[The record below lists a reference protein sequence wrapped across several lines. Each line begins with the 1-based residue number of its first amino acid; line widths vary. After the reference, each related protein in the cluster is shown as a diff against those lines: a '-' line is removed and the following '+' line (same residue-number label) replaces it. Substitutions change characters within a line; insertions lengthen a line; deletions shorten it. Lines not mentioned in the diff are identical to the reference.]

1 MSSGVQIGSLAVGTS
16 VFADFNG
23 SKTEFIIVHQG
34 KPSSLYDESCN
45 GTWLL
50 KKTYVSQSDVS
61 ASVFNPTGAGTS
73 RNCFKD
79 SNIYSTLNGTILNLF
94 GDSIKSAIKTAKI
107 PYTLSDYNGTVKGG
121 SEGLS
126 SKVFLLSG
134 YEVGFTTY
142 KVDSKERLPA
152 DGAKLSYFESGE
164 GSSACEK
171 RLFCNSYGSATIW
184 WLRSPDAT
192 YHNHVICVKDT
203 GACTMLEYTSTR
215 SIRPAVILD
224 SSALVD
230 TSDYSILG
238 LPSKKHKT
246 LIGGTGYEI
255 KGGRTLVGGTG
266 YSISKGRTLV
276 GGTGYDI
283 AFGIPLGSIAEGTVV
298 YVNENGSPA
307 AFYVAKHNYESELNG
322 DGRTLLVRKDC
333 YDLRNWGKVPTENR
347 LSWEDSTILPWLNSD
362 YLELLDSKI
371 KSVIGSTKYHYSY
384 VYYNTSTGKDLVRN
398 RTRSDAVF
406 LLSMKELGVTSYSDG
421 TTALP
426 IASKLKPAYY
436 NGSAVDQ
443 WTRTPTKGVY
453 TNAEIV
459 TKVLNAISSTK
470 RVSDTA
476 GARPALSLP
485 AETMVNQGTYLITG

>member
-1 MSSGVQIGSLAVGTS
+1 MATYSLTL
-16 VFADFNG
+16 
-23 SKTEFIIVHQG
+23 T
-34 KPSSLYDESCN
+34 
-45 GTWLL
+45 GTW
-50 KKTYVSQSDVS
+50 
-61 ASVFNPTGAGTS
+61 GAGTGNTDCYVEINS
-73 RNCFKD
+73 VRYDRAQVIEVQSGTVVKVVNK
-79 SNIYSTLNGTILNLF
+79 SYSTGHYVDIYMNGSVVASSDGDNLYAEYEFTFDSPCTI
-94 GDSIKSAIKTAKI
+94 STKTTSV
-107 PYTLSDYNGTVKGG
+107 PTVYTLYTVYI
-121 SEGLS
+121 
-126 SKVFLLSG
+126 V
-134 YEVGFTTY
+134 
-142 KVDSKERLPA
+142 KEEPP
-152 DGAKLSYFESGE
+152 K
-164 GSSACEK
+164 
-171 RLFCNSYGSATIW
+171 N
-184 WLRSPDAT
+184 
-192 YHNHVICVKDT
+192 
-203 GACTMLEYTSTR
+203 
-215 SIRPAVILD
+215 
-224 SSALVD
+224 
-230 TSDYSILG
+230 
-238 LPSKKHKT
+238 HKT
-246 LIGGTGYEI
+246 LVGGTAYDI
-255 KGGRTLVGGTG
+255 SGGRMLVGGTG

-307 AFYVAKHNYESELNG
+307 AFYVAKHNYESGLNG

-333 YDLRNWGKVPTENR
+333 YDLRSWGKVPTEDR

-398 RTRSDAVF
+398 KTRSDAVF

-421 TTALP
+421 TTTLP

-443 WTRTPTKGVY
+443 WTRTPTKGDY
-453 TNAEIV
+453 TCAEIV
-459 TKVLNAISSTK
+459 TKVLNAISSKK

>member
-1 MSSGVQIGSLAVGTS
+1 MATYSVTLKGSWGPASGAMGDSDCYVEINSVQYKSAQVIEVQSGTVIKVCSKSPSKGYVAKIYMNDS
-16 VFADFNG
+16 V
-23 SKTEFIIVHQG
+23 
-34 KPSSLYDESCN
+34 
-45 GTWLL
+45 
-50 KKTYVSQSDVS
+50 VSQSTRDNLYAEYEFTVDS
-61 ASVFNPTGAGTS
+61 PCTIESKRSIIASVYTIY
-73 RNCFKD
+73 
-79 SNIYSTLNGTILNLF
+79 NIYI
-94 GDSIKSAIKTAKI
+94 
-107 PYTLSDYNGTVKGG
+107 VK
-121 SEGLS
+121 EAPP
-126 SKVFLLSG
+126 K
-134 YEVGFTTY
+134 
-142 KVDSKERLPA
+142 
-152 DGAKLSYFESGE
+152 
-164 GSSACEK
+164 
-171 RLFCNSYGSATIW
+171 N
-184 WLRSPDAT
+184 
-192 YHNHVICVKDT
+192 
-203 GACTMLEYTSTR
+203 
-215 SIRPAVILD
+215 
-224 SSALVD
+224 
-230 TSDYSILG
+230 
-238 LPSKKHKT
+238 HKT

-255 KGGRTLVGGTG
+255 LGGRTLVGGTG

-307 AFYVAKHNYESELNG
+307 AFYVAKHNYESGLNG

-333 YDLRNWGKVPTENR
+333 YNLRNWGKVPTEDR

-371 KSVIGSTKYHYSY
+371 KNVIGSTKYRYSY

-406 LLSMKELGVTSYSDG
+406 LLSMRELGVTSYNDE
-421 TTALP
+421 TTTLP

-443 WTRTPTKGVY
+443 WTRNPTKGDY
-453 TNAEIV
+453 TCAEIV
-459 TKVLNAISSTK
+459 TKALNAISSKK